1 MKLASVEEMRFMD
14 RHCIETLG
22 IAEEILMENA
32 ALASVSLIQSETGIG
47 GKKFVIFCGTGN
59 NGGDGL
65 AVARLLHSGGGRVKV
80 FLLGDKAK
88 FKGVARTNM
97 AIIEKLPVEVSRLQS
112 AAQAKKDVAHCDL
125 IIDAIFGTGLD
136 RPVAGL
142 AAEVIALVNNS
153 NRKNK
158 KKVLSLDIP
167 SGVNGDTGEIL
178 GAAIKA
184 DYTVTFGLPKI
195 GNMLYPGFEQCGNL
209 FVAHISF
216 PLSLTENKDLKIA
229 TNDYVPLPHRSA
241 QAHKG
246 SVGDVLFIAGAAS
259 YYGAPYFAAL
269 SFMKSGGGYARLA
282 APKSMIGKLA
292 VKGREIVYLP
302 QEETAAKSI
311 ALKNKKKLLEAAAKV
326 DMVVIGPG
334 LSLDEETKQLVKELS
349 AEIKKPMLIDGDG
362 LTAIAE
368 NTGIL
373 QNRKAATI
381 LTPHPGEMARLTG
394 KSKAEIDKN
403 KIAVLREAA
412 RNLNSIIVL
421 KGAHSLIGYPDGH
434 VFVNLTGN
442 AGMAT
447 AGAGDV
453 LTGCIA
459 AMYGLGLKPPEATR
473 KGVFLH
479 GLAGDLAAAKKG
491 MDGITA
497 RDIMEY
503 LPQALKDE
511 REGNIADQYYT
522 PRIII

>member
-1 MKLASVEEMRFMD
+1 MKIASVEEMRFMD
-14 RHCIETLG
+14 RYCIENLV

-32 ALASVSLIQSETGIG
+32 ALASVALMQHKVGIDG
-47 GKKFVIFCGTGN
+47 RKFVIFCGMGN

-65 AVARLLHSGGGRVKV
+65 AVARLIHSCGGLVKV
-80 FLLGDKAK
+80 FLLGDKEK
-88 FKGVARTNM
+88 FKGAARTNM
-97 AIIEKLPVEVSRLQS
+97 AILEKLPVEICALQS

-136 RPVAGL
+136 RPVTGL
-142 AAEVIALVNNS
+142 AAEVISLINKS
-153 NRKNK
+153 K

-178 GAAIKA
+178 GAAVKA

-195 GNMLYPGFEQCGNL
+195 GNMLYPGHEQCGAL

-216 PLSLTENKDLKIA
+216 PPSLTQSASLKIA
-229 TNDYVPLPHRSA
+229 TNDHVPLPRRSV

-259 YYGAPYFAAL
+259 YYGAPYFAAM

-282 APKSMIGKLA
+282 APKSMISKLA

-311 ALKNKKKLLEAAAKV
+311 ALSNKNNLLAAAAKV

-334 LSLDEETKQLVKELS
+334 LSLDEETTQLVRELA
-349 AEIKKPMLIDGDG
+349 AEIKKPLLIDGDG

-368 NTGIL
+368 DIGIL
-373 QNRKAATI
+373 QKRKAPTI
-381 LTPHPGEMARLTG
+381 LTPHLGEMARLTG
-394 KSKAEIDKN
+394 KSLAEIDKN
-403 KIAVLREAA
+403 KIVVLQEAT

-421 KGAHSLIGYPDGH
+421 KGAHSLIGYPDGN

-447 AGAGDV
+447 AGSGDV

-459 AMYGLGLKPPEATR
+459 AMYGLGLKPNGATR

-479 GLAGDLAAAKKG
+479 GLAGDLAVDKKG

-497 RDIMEY
+497 KDIMEF
-503 LPQALKDE
+503 LPLALKKD
-511 REGNIADQYYT
+511 REGDVDSNYYA
-522 PRIII
+522 PPVIL